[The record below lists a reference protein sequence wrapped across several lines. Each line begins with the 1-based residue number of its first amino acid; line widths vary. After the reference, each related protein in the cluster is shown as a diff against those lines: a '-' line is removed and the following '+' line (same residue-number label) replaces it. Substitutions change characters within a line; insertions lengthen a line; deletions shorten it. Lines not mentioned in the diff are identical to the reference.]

1 MKKAL
6 KALLYLVLGIVFIYV
21 TVLLLSQYVFTK
33 EINLSCKGVWTTQN
47 ILNGKVLSQDK
58 SLGSES
64 VVISITDYPFL
75 NPHVIISNNLNLL
88 MPGKNTKDSQKV
100 LHIDKEQIFG
110 GEKNYYEDSRFS
122 MYGLRFNRLTRAI
135 EIEKQSGNEKS
146 GEKISNVFN
155 STCDVV
161 KPL

>member
-6 KALLYLVLGIVFIYV
+6 KALLYVVLGIVFIYV
-21 TVLLLSQYVFTK
+21 AVVLLSQYVFTK
-33 EINLSCKGVWTTQN
+33 DINLSCKGVWTTQK

-58 SLGSES
+58 SLGTES
-64 VVISITDYPFL
+64 VVISITEYPFS

-88 MPGKNTKDSQKV
+88 MPGKSTNQSQKV

-122 MYGLRFNRLTRAI
+122 MYGLRFNRLTRVI

-146 GEKISNVFN
+146 GQSVANTFN